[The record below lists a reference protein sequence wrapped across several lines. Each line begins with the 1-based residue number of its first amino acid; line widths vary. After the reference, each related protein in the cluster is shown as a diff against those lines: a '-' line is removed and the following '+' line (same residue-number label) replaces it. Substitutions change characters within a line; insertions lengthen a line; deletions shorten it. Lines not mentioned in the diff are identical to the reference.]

1 MRQLR
6 FNKTEIA
13 IIGSLNTCASN
24 AVLLLALIV
33 CGGNAYSSPTPLP
46 TTGALQQVIVDHYYA
61 IRENRL
67 DEAMGYYH
75 SQSPELVQTKKDIE
89 LGLSQFLLITTTSN
103 FCYTGQVG
111 GFAVA
116 TAKHRYLRI
125 VGIKFME
132 QFVDVVYQLRE
143 EHGNWKIWSQR
154 DSSNDEAN
162 GLLKSQLYPII
173 NN

>member
-1 MRQLR
+1 MS
-6 FNKTEIA
+6 A
-13 IIGSLNTCASN
+13 IRSVTTCTSTALS
-24 AVLLLALIV
+24 LLALTSF
-33 CGGNAYSSPTPLP
+33 GGDAYSSPTP
-46 TTGALQQVIVDHYYA
+46 TTEQLQQVVVDHYYA

-132 QFVDVVYQLRE
+132 QFVNVVYQLRE
-143 EHGNWKIWSQR
+143 EQGNWKIWSQR
-154 DSSNDEAN
+154 DSSNDETN
-162 GLLKSQLYPII
+162 GLLKSQLYPIL

>member
-1 MRQLR
+1 MS
-6 FNKTEIA
+6 A
-13 IIGSLNTCASN
+13 IHSVTACRSTAL
-24 AVLLLALIV
+24 LLLALTSF
-33 CGGNAYSSPTPLP
+33 GGDAYSSPTP
-46 TTGALQQVIVDHYYA
+46 TTEQLRQVVVDHYYA

-132 QFVDVVYQLRE
+132 QFVNVVYQLRE
-143 EHGNWKIWSQR
+143 EQGNWKIWSQR

-162 GLLKSQLYPII
+162 GLLKSQLYPIL